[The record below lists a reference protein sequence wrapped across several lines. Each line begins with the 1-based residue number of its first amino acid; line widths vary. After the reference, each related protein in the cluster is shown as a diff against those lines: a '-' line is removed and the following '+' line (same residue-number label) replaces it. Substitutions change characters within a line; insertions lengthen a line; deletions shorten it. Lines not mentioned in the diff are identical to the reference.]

1 MARRI
6 ETELLPLIGGDLAD
20 APAAEPEVIDAHDAP
35 ALLAAARRKREQ
47 RDARQP
53 KPPSTRRRRVATP
66 IPDPDADPLS
76 HDTTPGGSAL
86 DGIPAGPGGMFSRAG
101 INPWTA
107 TALVVMTA
115 LAVLSLVAVGDLPKP
130 LAVSNI
136 SVSWLPGPRVPDAE
150 VLAWLRRCPQFDKLS
165 EPNEWVLEKL
175 AEHLRSLPAVAEVR
189 QVRMYHEPA
198 KIQAVRRVQGK
209 APVLVQVDGLR
220 RTVEIQIALRQPYLP
235 AVLKDGSRVWIDA
248 TGVILPGI
256 LPSPG
261 VQRPLVRQL
270 EGGGLV
276 SVKAAVA
283 LWQRLEPLLEKG
295 LVSDILLNDPLE
307 TVTVAAPGPG
317 QPVLSGPPAAPGQ
330 PALSGQPRGIVL
342 TTRQGARLVWGR
354 AGEERFGVQPED
366 KVRDLVHT
374 LKCQGDLS
382 RIDSVNVR
390 FHEPFYSL
398 RNATVPH

>member
-6 ETELLPLIGGDLAD
+6 DTELLPLIGGDLVD
-20 APAAEPEVIDAHDAP
+20 APAAECEVPDAHDAA
-35 ALLAAARRKREQ
+35 ALLEAARRKREL
-47 RDARQP
+47 RDGPQG
-53 KPPSTRRRRVATP
+53 KPPSTRRRKRAATP
-66 IPDPDADPLS
+66 IADPEGDELD

-107 TALVVMTA
+107 AALVVTTCI
-115 LAVLSLVAVGDLPKP
+115 AVLSLVAVGDLPKP

-136 SVSWLPGPRVPDAE
+136 SVSWLPGPRVPDTE
-150 VLAWLRRCPQFDKLS
+150 VLTWLRRCPQFDKLN
-165 EPNEWVLEKL
+165 EPNEWVLDKL

-189 QVRMYHEPA
+189 QIRMYHEPA
-198 KIQAVRRVQGK
+198 KISAVRRVTGK
-209 APVLVQVDGLR
+209 PAALVKIDGLR
-220 RTVEIQIALRQPYLP
+220 RTVEIQIALRQPYMP

-248 TGVILPGI
+248 EGKILPGI

-270 EGGGLV
+270 ELGGMV
-276 SVKAAVA
+276 AVKAAVD
-283 LWQRLEPLLEKG
+283 LWQRLEPQIEKG
-295 LVSDILLNDPLE
+295 LVSDIMLSELLEAAPTPVAPPAGPVILSGQ
-307 TVTVAAPGPG
+307 VAAPRPVG
-317 QPVLSGPPAAPGQ
+317 QS
-330 PALSGQPRGIVL
+330 RGIVL
-342 TTRQGARLVWGR
+342 TTRQGAKLVWGKP
-354 AGEERFGVQPED
+354 GEERFGVQPDD

-398 RNATVPH
+398 RNSTAAR